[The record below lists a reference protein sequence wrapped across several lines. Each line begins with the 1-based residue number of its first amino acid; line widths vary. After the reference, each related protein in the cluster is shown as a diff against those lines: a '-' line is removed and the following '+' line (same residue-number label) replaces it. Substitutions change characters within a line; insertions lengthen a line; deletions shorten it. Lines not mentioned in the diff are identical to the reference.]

1 MNKNYLTRSQV
12 VAKFKLEVLPE
23 IIKEVGN
30 DFSIIQH
37 CWDVTLEQL
46 EGNNRISSSQKN
58 KWKIKQE
65 DLV

>member
-1 MNKNYLTRSQV
+1 MNKGYLTREQV
-12 VAKFKLEVLPE
+12 VAKFKLEVLPS

-46 EGNNRISSSQKN
+46 ESGKQITTSQKN
-58 KWKIKQE
+58 KWKIKE
-65 DLV
+65 SDLL